1 MSDGAGQGTERLFL
15 IDGYALIYRA
25 FHAAGD
31 RPLTNKRGEQTAI
44 PWGIANFLD
53 RLRRTRRPTWLGWV
67 NDAGASLRD
76 EMYAAY
82 KANRVALEAS
92 QQADFD
98 RGVERVTELL
108 AAHGIPLLTLDG
120 YEADDVIATLARDAA
135 GKGIDVV
142 VVSPDKDLL
151 QLVAPHVSVL
161 NPYHGRPGATTE
173 KSYTLDNVSERLG
186 VGAEQVADYLA
197 MVGDSSDN
205 VPGVKGIGEK
215 GAREL
220 LERWGS
226 LEAIYAHLD
235 EITPPRA
242 QKALREGAE
251 AAQLS
256 KRLVTVQDQLPIAL
270 DLDAL
275 RVAPV
280 NVEQLRA
287 LYLTLDFHS
296 LIKTLSGL
304 GEGGGSAASIGGAA
318 QGGAT
323 AGSADVVGDGGAI
336 GRTVDGA
343 VAGVAH
349 DDGASGHGGASAV
362 GERAVPAVPTHYQV
376 ANTLD
381 QVAHVIRRAREV
393 PAIAIDTETVI
404 DPGSPNA
411 VDAMRSR
418 LVGLSI
424 CVAPGEAYYLPFAHR
439 PFGGDGDLFNDVT
452 PPPSTSIAGRA
463 IAAGAPAPV
472 NLPAITSAPM
482 APLRAML
489 ADPAVPKTAQNAKYD
504 LLVLRGSEVAI
515 GGLDFDTMLAS
526 YLLDPGRRS
535 HGLDA
540 LALEFLQHEMTSY
553 TALCGTGK
561 TALTFDVVPL
571 AEACAYSCEDVDMT
585 LRLRALFTPQLASR
599 GATALLQEMEVPLI
613 EVLARMEWTG
623 VAIDV
628 TWFAQLKQRFSE
640 ERGRLEREIHE
651 AAGEEFNV
659 NSNPQLR
666 RVLFDKLGLPVKK
679 KTATGPSTDASV
691 LQELAEEGHT
701 LPVLLMEYRELF
713 KLENTYVDT
722 LPLQLH
728 PRDHRLHTSFNQT
741 VAATGRLSSSDPNL
755 QNIPVR
761 RTLGRDIRR
770 GFVPRA
776 GWQFLSADY
785 SQIELRL
792 LAHLSSDPA
801 FVEAFHAGGDIHKQT
816 AAVIF
821 GVEIAD
827 VTSDMRA
834 RAKTI
839 NFGTIYGQGAF
850 ALARQL
856 RIPQAEAKAF
866 IEMYFTRF
874 AGVKAFLDQCVVR
887 AKETGYAETLFH
899 RRRYIPELLDRNHNI
914 RAFGERVAANA
925 PIQGSAADLIKVAMI
940 RIDAALRARQ
950 MQSAMLLQVHDELVF
965 EVPPEELGALRTLV
979 ETEMTQAATLSVPLV
994 VDVGVGHTWLDA
1006 KG

>member
-1 MSDGAGQGTERLFL
+1 MSEGSATTDRLFL

-67 NDAGASLRD
+67 NDAGASARD
-76 EMYAAY
+76 ELYAAY
-82 KANRVALEAS
+82 KANRVALDESA
-92 QQADFD
+92 QADFD
-98 RGVERVTELL
+98 RGVERVSELL
-108 AAHGIPLLTLDG
+108 AAHGVPLLTLNG
-120 YEADDVIATLARDAA
+120 FEADDVIATLARRAA
-135 GKGIDVV
+135 EQEIDVV

-151 QLVAPHVSVL
+151 QLVAPRITVL

-173 KSYTLDNVSERLG
+173 KSYSLENVSERLG
-186 VGAEQVADYLA
+186 VGADQVVDYLA

-215 GAREL
+215 GARDL
-220 LERWGS
+220 LEKWGS
-226 LEAIYAHLD
+226 LDAIYANLD
-235 EITPPRA
+235 AVTPPRA
-242 QKALREGAE
+242 QKALREGQE
-251 AAQLS
+251 SAALS
-256 KRLVTVQDQLPIAL
+256 KQLVTVQDRLPIAL

-275 RVAPV
+275 RVAPP

-287 LYLTLDFHS
+287 LYMTLDFNS
-296 LIKTLSGL
+296 LLKAL
-304 GEGGGSAASIGGAA
+304 GTAGVSTETAAEEPVAQAASAAAVDDARTI
-318 QGGAT
+318 
-323 AGSADVVGDGGAI
+323 AGSTPKPPDIPVRYEI
-336 GRTVDGA
+336 
-343 VAGVAH
+343 
-349 DDGASGHGGASAV
+349 
-362 GERAVPAVPTHYQV
+362 

-381 QVAHVIRRAREV
+381 AVTHVLTRCRE
-393 PAIAIDTETVI
+393 AGSIAIDTETVI
-404 DPGSPNA
+404 DAGSPNA
-411 VDAMRSR
+411 VDALRST

-424 CVAPGEAYYLPFAHR
+424 CVAPGEGYYLPFAHR
-439 PFGGDGDLFNDVT
+439 LYGGDGGDLFNTVA
-452 PPPSTSIAGRA
+452 PPPTTSIAGRA

-472 NLPAITSAPM
+472 NLPPIDGPAM

-489 ADPAVPKTAQNAKYD
+489 ADASVRKAAQNAKYD
-504 LLVLRGSEVAI
+504 LLVLRGSGVDVA
-515 GGLDFDTMLAS
+515 GLDFDTMLAS

-535 HGLDA
+535 HGLDN
-540 LALEFLQHEMTSY
+540 LALEFLQYEMTSY
-553 TALCGTGK
+553 AALCGTGK

-571 AEACAYSCEDVDMT
+571 AEACAYSCEDVDIT
-585 LRLRALFTPQLASR
+585 LRLRALFTPQLEAR
-599 GATALLQEMEVPLI
+599 GATALLHDIEVPLI
-613 EVLARMEWTG
+613 DVLARMEWTG
-623 VAIDV
+623 VAIDRS
-628 TWFAQLKQRFSE
+628 WFAQLKQRFSE

-666 RVLFDKLGLPVKK
+666 RILFDKLGLPVKK
-679 KTATGPSTDASV
+679 KTSTGPSTDASV
-691 LQELAEEGHT
+691 LNELAEEGHA

-741 VAATGRLSSSDPNL
+741 VAATGRLSSTEPNL

-761 RTLGRDIRR
+761 RALGRDIRR
-770 GFVPRA
+770 GFIPRS
-776 GWQFLSADY
+776 GWKFLSADY

-792 LAHLSSDPA
+792 LAHLSGDPA

-816 AAVIF
+816 ASLIF
-821 GVEIAD
+821 GVDIAD
-827 VTSDMRA
+827 VTSEMRA

-856 RIPQAEAKAF
+856 RIPQSEAKAF

-874 AGVKAFLDQCVVR
+874 AGVKAFLEQCVVKAR
-887 AKETGYAETLFH
+887 ETGYAETLFH
-899 RRRYIPELLDRNHNI
+899 RRRYIPELTDRNHNI

-940 RIDAALRARQ
+940 RIDAELRERRLE
-950 MQSAMLLQVHDELVF
+950 SAMLLQVHDELVF
-965 EVPPEELGALRTLV
+965 EVPPAEEATLRELVVRQMTGA
-979 ETEMTQAATLSVPLV
+979 AALSVPLV
-994 VDVGVGHTWLDA
+994 VDVGVGATWLDA
-1006 KG
+1006 KA

>member
-1 MSDGAGQGTERLFL
+1 MTAGAEARPRLFL

-53 RLRRTRRPTWLGWV
+53 RLRRTRTPEYLGWV
-67 NDAGASLRD
+67 NDAGASARD
-76 EMYAAY
+76 ELFADY
-82 KANRVALEAS
+82 KANRVALDESA
-92 QQADFD
+92 QADFD
-98 RGVERVTELL
+98 RGVERVGQLL

-120 YEADDVIATLARDAA
+120 YEADDVIATLAKQGAA
-135 GKGIDVV
+135 AGIDVV

-151 QLVAPHVSVL
+151 QLVTPQVAVL

-173 KSYTLDNVSERLG
+173 KTYTVENVAERLG
-186 VGAEQVADYLA
+186 VGAEQVVDYLA
-197 MVGDSSDN
+197 MVGDSADN

-215 GAREL
+215 GARDL
-220 LERWGS
+220 LATWGS
-226 LEAIYAHLD
+226 LEAIYANLD
-235 EITPPRA
+235 AITPARA
-242 QKALREGAE
+242 QKALREGAAD
-251 AAQLS
+251 AALS
-256 KRLVTVQDQLPIAL
+256 KRLVTVQDALPIAL

-275 RVAPV
+275 RLSPLDVDALRRLYLELDFNTLLKGLATIGVAPGV
-280 NVEQLRA
+280 GTTASALAPSEVEGNGAGAPVAAHEGTEAASSEPPPPADRA
-287 LYLTLDFHS
+287 RGAPIVLEAPRVDAPPPEPGDAPVYALVTTLD
-296 LIKTLSGL
+296 
-304 GEGGGSAASIGGAA
+304 A
-318 QGGAT
+318 
-323 AGSADVVGDGGAI
+323 
-336 GRTVDGA
+336 
-343 VAGVAH
+343 
-349 DDGASGHGGASAV
+349 
-362 GERAVPAVPTHYQV
+362 
-376 ANTLD
+376 
-381 QVAHVIRRAREV
+381 VAHVIRRAREV

-404 DPGSPNA
+404 DPESPFD
-411 VDAMRSR
+411 VDPLRSR

-424 CVAPGEAYYLPFAHR
+424 CVAPGEGYYFPFAHR
-439 PFGGDGDLFNDVT
+439 AYGAEGDLLGMVA
-452 PPPSTSIAGRA
+452 PPTTSIAGRA

-472 NLPAITSAPM
+472 NLPAITSDAM
-482 APLRAML
+482 APLRALL
-489 ADPAVPKTAQNAKYD
+489 ADPGAKKTAQNAKYD
-504 LLVLRGSEVAI
+504 LLVLRGAGVPLD
-515 GGLDFDTMLAS
+515 GLDFDTMLAS

-535 HGLDA
+535 HGLDT
-540 LALEFLQHEMTSY
+540 LALEFLAHEMTSY
-553 TALCGTGK
+553 TALCGSGK
-561 TALTFDVVPL
+561 TALPFDVVPL

-585 LRLRALFTPQLASR
+585 LRLRALFTPQLDAK
-599 GATALLQEMEVPLI
+599 GAAALLHDVEVPLI
-613 EVLARMEWTG
+613 GVLARMEWTG

-628 TWFAQLKQRFSE
+628 PWFAQLKQRFSE
-640 ERGRLEREIHE
+640 ERARLEREIHA
-651 AAGEEFNV
+651 AAGEEFNI

-666 RVLFDKLGLPVKK
+666 RILFEKLGLPVKK

-691 LQELAEEGHT
+691 LQELAEEGHQ

-722 LPLQLH
+722 LPQQLN
-728 PRDHRLHTSFNQT
+728 PRDHRLHTSFQQA

-761 RTLGRDIRR
+761 KTLGRDIRR

-792 LAHLSSDPA
+792 LAHLSHDPA

-816 AAVIF
+816 ASIIF
-821 GVEIAD
+821 GVDIAD
-827 VTSDMRA
+827 VTSEMRA

-839 NFGTIYGQGAF
+839 NFGTIYGQGPF

-874 AGVKAFLDQCVVR
+874 AGVKAFLEACVVR
-887 AKETGYAETLFH
+887 AKATGYAETLFG
-899 RRRYIPELLDRNHNI
+899 RRRYIPELTDRNHNI

-940 RIDAALRARQ
+940 RIDAALTARA
-950 MQSAMLLQVHDELVF
+950 MTSAMLLQVHDELVF
-965 EVPPEELGALRTLV
+965 EAPPDEIDALKALV
-979 ETEMTQAATLSVPLV
+979 VTEMTGAATLAVPLV
-994 VDVGVGHTWLDA
+994 VDVGVGSTWLDA
-1006 KG
+1006 KA